1 MTGSEHAA
9 NILYVASGNAG
20 KLRDFAVAADRFAD
34 GGSAGWMLLPL
45 PGLEAIAAPA
55 EDASTFEGNAR
66 EKAIYYSR
74 HAAGA
79 VVIADDSGL
88 EVDALGGAPGVYS
101 ARYAERAGALDG
113 PLDAANN
120 RHLLAELARAGPAD
134 HSPTQRRARYRCVLA
149 AARDGVCLVTAE
161 GSVEGLIRPAPRGEG
176 GFGYDPLFYL
186 PALDRTMAELDA
198 ATRLGLSHRGAALR
212 ALLPELAALLQM
224 PHTGDSNQPA
234 KRVPKWPAP

>member
-120 RHLLAELARAGPAD
+120 SHLLAELARAGPAD
-134 HSPTQRRARYRCVLA
+134 HSPTHRRARYRCVLA

-161 GSVEGLIRPAPRGEG
+161 GSVEGLILPAPRGEG

-234 KRVPKWPAP
+234 KPVPKWPAP